1 MKLSILI
8 CTMPSRSEMLK
19 KLTQQLM
26 LLLVKYDESE
36 WEVLIQPDENIN
48 VGKKR
53 NILLQKASGDFI
65 VFIDDDDEIHDNYI
79 DAFMNAI
86 ESNPDADCIGYR
98 GYITFDGSS
107 RKDWVISKE
116 CETWHEKDGVY
127 YVNSLYD
134 GSIFFIFSEDDE
146 EKVYYTDERDFNV
159 GIDKDYNLSKRHF
172 SNLNELKN
180 RNNESNYP

>member
-8 CTMPSRSEMLK
+8 CTIPSRSEMLK

-26 LLLVKYDESE
+26 LLLGKYDESE

-48 VGKKR
+48 VGQKR
-53 NILLQKASGDFI
+53 NILLQKASGDFV

-79 DAFMNAI
+79 DAFMHAI
-86 ESNPDADCIGYR
+86 HCNPDADCIGYR
-98 GYITFDGSS
+98 GYITFDGNS

-127 YVNSLYD
+127 YRTPNHISPVKRKIALQVMFPQSDFGEDYVYSMGILPYLRTEVFIDEQLYHYK
-134 GSIFFIFSEDDE
+134 FMA
-146 EKVYYTDERDFNV
+146 K
-159 GIDKDYNLSKRHF
+159 
-172 SNLNELKN
+172 
-180 RNNESNYP
+180 

>member
-26 LLLVKYDESE
+26 LLLVKYDESQ

-48 VGKKR
+48 VGCKR
-53 NILLQKASGDFI
+53 NILLQKASGDFV

-86 ESNPDADCIGYR
+86 ESNPNADCIGYR
-98 GYITFDGSS
+98 GYITFDGTS
-107 RKDWVISKE
+107 RKDWVISITCK
-116 CETWHEKDGVY
+116 TWYEENGVY
-127 YVNSLYD
+127 YRTPNHISPVKRSIAMQVMFPQIDFGADYEYSMGILPLLKEEVFIDEQLYHYK
-134 GSIFFIFSEDDE
+134 FMA
-146 EKVYYTDERDFNV
+146 K
-159 GIDKDYNLSKRHF
+159 
-172 SNLNELKN
+172 
-180 RNNESNYP
+180 